1 MALVAET
8 LSALRR
14 VTDFGLGF
22 AALPVATFFRATFDF
37 ATLVLAARALTFLTA
52 AGFFAASFAGLDLER
67 AVGRLAASFRAGVA
81 FLLFFP
87 GSACFM

>member
-1 MALVAET
+1 MAFVAET

-37 ATLVLAARALTFLTA
+37 VTLVLAARALTFLT
-52 AGFFAASFAGLDLER
+52 AASFAGLDLER

-87 GSACFM
+87 GSARFM